1 MTNIDEFKTKLKN
14 GESISMVTCYDYTSA
29 RIIDASNIDSILI
42 GDSAAMVMHGHST
55 TINATVEMMVTH
67 IAAVRRGAP
76 EIFLVADMPFLAH
89 RRDLNFAM
97 DAVTTLMQAGANA
110 IKIEGACD
118 HLKIIKHIVDS
129 GVPVMGH
136 LGLTPQSVYQLGGFK
151 VQGRN
156 DESEKMITE
165 DAANLQGAGCFSLVL
180 ELVPAPL
187 AKKITDRLEIPTIGI
202 GAGPDTSGQIL
213 VFQDLLGMNEGFRPK
228 FLRTY
233 LDGFDLI
240 KEALNNYVTDVRIGS
255 FPAAEESFQK

>member
-1 MTNIDEFKTKLKN
+1 MTTIDEFNTKLKN
-14 GESISMVTCYDYTSA
+14 GESISMVTCYDYTAA
-29 RIIDASNIDSILI
+29 RIIAASNIDSILI

-67 IAAVRRGAP
+67 IAAVRRGAA

-89 RRDLNFAM
+89 RRELNFAM
-97 DAVTTLMQAGANA
+97 AAVSSLMQAGANA
-110 IKIEGACD
+110 VKIEGACG
-118 HLKIIKHIVDS
+118 HLEIIKHIVDS

-156 DESEKMITE
+156 DEAEKMITE
-165 DAANLQGAGCFSLVL
+165 DAVSLQNAGCFSMVL
-180 ELVPAPL
+180 ELIPAPL
-187 AKKITDRLEIPTIGI
+187 AKKITAGLGIPTIGI

-213 VFQDLLGMNEGFRPK
+213 VFQDLLGMNRGFQPK

-233 LDGFDLI
+233 LAGFDLI
-240 KEALNNYVTDVRIGS
+240 KEALNNYVTDVRTGS
-255 FPAAEESFQK
+255 FPAPAESFQK